1 MARGG
6 LFRNKVT
13 MESDQEKGI
22 KNYFVNSFR
31 ELSKVTWP
39 TRNQAITMSLIVV
52 VFVFISAMVI
62 AGVDFSFNT
71 LYTFFLS
78 LAQ

>member
-1 MARGG
+1 
-6 LFRNKVT
+6 